1 MIIKSDFVT
10 NSSSTAYIILDLGS
24 KPMDF
29 ATILWQ
35 EGLERWQM
43 EVNEVFT
50 KDQINEF
57 KKFNNYKEEL
67 DWVKNVT
74 GPNDGSGILSSLA
87 YNTALTHLHEG
98 HTIHYIVIDKNYDIY
113 KLVEKVPQLQIIY
126 IDGGY

>member
-35 EGLERWQM
+35 EGLEKWQM
-43 EVNEVFT
+43 KVNEVFT

-57 KKFNNYKEEL
+57 KKFNNYKEDL
-67 DWVKNVT
+67 DWIENVT
-74 GPNDGSGILSSLA
+74 GPNSGILSSLA
-87 YNTALTHLHEG
+87 YNTALIHLHEG
-98 HTIHYIVIDKNYDIY
+98 QTIHYLVIDRGYNIY
-113 KLVEKVPQLQIIY
+113 RLVEKVPQLQIIY
-126 IDGGY
+126 IDGGH